1 MDDKTLKLL
10 QGRRLAYTPKHGL
23 GYYATVN
30 EWLTARRFEAESEQV
45 IDIMDIPPDV
55 RQRAEK
61 ANITPSA

>member
-1 MDDKTLKLL
+1 MDNKTLKLF
-10 QGRRLAYTPKHGL
+10 QGRPAYTPKHGL

-30 EWLTARRFEAESEQV
+30 DWLTARGFEAESEQV
-45 IDIMDIPPDV
+45 IHNMDLPPDV